1 MKIAIIGRSELLYN
15 TARKLMNEGHEITCI
30 ITAKEAPEYFI
41 TAEDYRKLAHELN
54 IPFAIGSKISDYSDL
69 LRKSGSEVAISINYS
84 GVIPQN
90 IIDIFPVGILNAHGG
105 DLPRYRGNAC
115 QAWAIINGESRI
127 GLCIHKMIG
136 GELDS
141 GDIVAREYYPIDI
154 NTSVTE
160 IWDWMINAIPQLMSN
175 SVRLLNAD
183 PNYVLEAQSK
193 DHRDALR
200 CYPRVPEDGRIEW
213 KESSISII
221 RLIKASSMP
230 YSGAYCDFN
239 GKKMTIWNAEIIN
252 DEEKYCAIPGQ
263 VVKIGES
270 YVDVACGVGKL
281 RLREISIE
289 AERVP
294 PSCLIKSIR
303 VRLR

>member
-1 MKIAIIGRSELLYN
+1 
-15 TARKLMNEGHEITCI
+15 
-30 ITAKEAPEYFI
+30 
-41 TAEDYRKLAHELN
+41 
-54 IPFAIGSKISDYSDL
+54 
-69 LRKSGSEVAISINYS
+69 
-84 GVIPQN
+84 
-90 IIDIFPVGILNAHGG
+90 
-105 DLPRYRGNAC
+105 
-115 QAWAIINGESRI
+115 
-127 GLCIHKMIG
+127 
-136 GELDS
+136 
-141 GDIVAREYYPIDI
+141 
-154 NTSVTE
+154 
-160 IWDWMINAIPQLMSN
+160 
-175 SVRLLNAD
+175 
-183 PNYVLEAQSK
+183 
-193 DHRDALR
+193 
-200 CYPRVPEDGRIEW
+200 
-213 KESSISII
+213 
-221 RLIKASSMP
+221 MP